1 MERAEVSEDEDHSLS
16 ADQGSVSR
24 TTKHSASRSVN
35 RNRAIHQSHVIDAQV
50 GDLIRSMI
58 VQQQVPFAIIV
69 VGSGIS
75 VRFVDRP
82 YRHNRHNSNYRS
94 PFLALGKEIK
104 TGHLE
109 KIMLRCL

>member
-1 MERAEVSEDEDHSLS
+1 MDVQTHRWVVRSMLVIRVSVTGITFESVLIARSCSVAEE
-16 ADQGSVSR
+16 
-24 TTKHSASRSVN
+24 
-35 RNRAIHQSHVIDAQV
+35 V
-50 GDLIRSMI
+50 GGLIRSMI

-69 VGSGIS
+69 VGSGTS

-109 KIMLRCL
+109 EIKLRCL